1 MSTNPDILVAPTIP
15 GSTPLNFDTRRK
27 AFSGLLLAITFA
39 FATSVTIAAER
50 IRHTVDVDGH
60 PVALWEK
67 SATDAGEAI
76 LLVHGRTWS
85 AVPDFDL
92 QVEGEDL
99 SLMDGLVEHGYAV
112 FAVDLRGYGATPRDR
127 TGWLTPQ
134 RAALDL
140 AAVLEWIAERKD
152 WRKEP
157 HLFGWSMGSTNSLL
171 MAQTHPDLISS
182 LTLFGY
188 WHDLDGEMPA
198 DEPGITPQKM
208 ANTAEA
214 AASDFITPG
223 SISRT
228 AIDAYVAMAMEADPV
243 KTDLRNFDHYNAL
256 DPSRVTTPTLVIQ
269 GEHDPIAPT
278 DRQAKLYTRI
288 GSGHKQWVTVPGGDH
303 AAFLEAPRS
312 YFLHALVSFLEG
324 VPD

>member
-1 MSTNPDILVAPTIP
+1 MNKKPERMRLDILA
-15 GSTPLNFDTRRK
+15 
-27 AFSGLLLAITFA
+27 LLTAIAWLSATNLAT
-39 FATSVTIAAER
+39 AAER
-50 IRHTVDVDGH
+50 IRHTVTVDGH

-67 SATDAGEAI
+67 SAERADEAI

-92 QVEGEDL
+92 QADGEDL
-99 SLMDGLVEHGYAV
+99 SLMDGLVERGYAV
-112 FAVDLRGYGATPRDR
+112 FAVDLRGYGATPRDE

-134 RAALDL
+134 RSAKDL
-140 AAVLEWIAERKD
+140 AKVLEWIDDRND
-152 WRKEP
+152 WSKKP

-171 MAQTHPDLISS
+171 MAQQHPGLISS

-188 WHDLDGEMPA
+188 WHDLDKDLPA
-198 DEPGITPQKM
+198 DEPGITPQQLR
-208 ANTAEA
+208 NTAEA

-223 SISRT
+223 SISRK
-228 AIDAYVAMAMEADPV
+228 AVAAYVAMALEADPV
-243 KTDLRNFDHYNAL
+243 KTDLRNLDHYNSL
-256 DPSRVTTPTLVIQ
+256 DPAKVRTPTLVMQ

-278 DRQAKLYTRI
+278 GLQVKLYTRI
-288 GSGHKQWVTVPGGDH
+288 GSAHKQWVTVPGGDH
-303 AAFLEAPRS
+303 AAFMETPRD